1 MTDPKPLL
9 FPLPRALRFREGT
22 CLLPLFGTFQ
32 MSGLPTL
39 LKPARMR
46 LQAALGP
53 DWHLASAE
61 EASSFIRFGITDS
74 VAAQGYRISVDE
86 AGITAEAS
94 GREGLYYA
102 AMTLAQL
109 LRQYGTSL
117 PLCQIED
124 SPDFP
129 IRGVMLDVSRDKVPT
144 METLYWLIDHLSEL
158 KYNHLQLYIEHAFA
172 YQKHSEV
179 WRDASPLTAEE
190 IRALDAYCKERCMDL
205 VPNQNSFGHLE
216 RWLAHPR
223 YLHLAELPQ
232 GGAPLPWGGFQA
244 KPASLCPTDSRSFA
258 FLAELYDEYLPN
270 FSSKLFNVGGD
281 EPFDLRGAG
290 RSHEQVKQLGEGRVY
305 LDFILKLHAM
315 VSKRGKK
322 MAFWGDIIINHPE
335 LVPEVPQDAL
345 VLEWGYEAD
354 HPFDAHGAHFA
365 ASKIPF
371 CVCPGTSSWNSLGG
385 RSDNMRAN
393 IRSAAENG
401 LKHGACGLIVCD
413 WGDWGHWQP
422 LSLSFPGFVYAAGV
436 SWNLT
441 ANRDIDL
448 ATACDTQLTEGF
460 GKLLLELGIVY
471 TLAGATRGNSTELF
485 HILSKPS
492 TRPLLA
498 GVTVET
504 LEAVLHRLQ
513 VLQGSLPEQKT
524 LIVQEI
530 GHTFMILRAACHR
543 GIALLDGS
551 IHEATTRKQLAA
563 ELDTVL
569 TSLAQVWRLRNR
581 EGGLKDSLARLDP
594 IRAEYEDEAQ
604 RTSLTKENGQAV

>member
-1 MTDPKPLL
+1 
-9 FPLPRALRFREGT
+9 
-22 CLLPLFGTFQ
+22 
-32 MSGLPTL
+32 MSGQPELV
-39 LKPARMR
+39 KPAQMR
-46 LQAALGP
+46 LQEALGP
-53 DWHLASAE
+53 DWHPENGGSSSA
-61 EASSFIRFGITDS
+61 FIRFGITDS
-74 VAAQGYRISVDE
+74 MVAQGYRLRIDG

-94 GREGLYYA
+94 DREGLYYA
-102 AMTLAQL
+102 AITVAQL
-109 LRQYGTSL
+109 LRQHGKSI
-117 PLCQIED
+117 PLYEIED

-144 METLYWLIDHLSEL
+144 METLYWLIEHLSEL

-172 YQKHSEV
+172 YQNHSEV

-190 IRALDAYCKERCMDL
+190 IRALDVYCKERCMDL

-244 KPASLCPTDSRSFA
+244 KPASLCPTDPRSFA
-258 FLAELYDEYLPN
+258 FLAELYDEFLPN
-270 FSSKLFNVGGD
+270 FSSPLFNVGCD
-281 EPFDLRGAG
+281 EPFDLRGPG
-290 RSHEQVKQLGEGRVY
+290 RSQEQVKKLGEGRVY
-305 LDFILKLHAM
+305 LDFILKLHEM
-315 VSKRGKK
+315 ISKRGKK
-322 MAFWGDIIINHPE
+322 MAFWGDIIINHSE
-335 LVPEVPQDAL
+335 LVPEVPPDAL

-385 RSDNMRAN
+385 RTDNMRAN

-401 LKHGACGLIVCD
+401 LKHGACGLIICD

-436 SWNLT
+436 SWNGA

-448 ATACDTQLTEGF
+448 ATACDMQMTDGL

-485 HILSKPS
+485 HILSKPM

-498 GVTVET
+498 GVTAET
-504 LEAVLHRLQ
+504 LETVLHRLQ
-513 VLQGSLPEQKT
+513 VLEVSLDAQKT
-524 LIVQEI
+524 LIAQELF
-530 GHTFMILRAACHR
+530 HTFKILRAACHR
-543 GIALLDGS
+543 GLAILDGT
-551 IHEATTRKQLAA
+551 IHEATPRKQLAA
-563 ELDTVL
+563 ELDTVIK
-569 TSLAQVWRLRNR
+569 SLAHVWRLRNR
-581 EGGLKDSLARLDP
+581 EGGLKDSLARLAP
-594 IRAEYEDEAQ
+594 IRAEYEDQAQ
-604 RTSLTKENGQAV
+604 RFSQTNANGQAV